1 MGKIILLSDIYE
13 VRKKKED
20 ELRFYNEELEKL
32 KNKLFFIQKEIDIT
46 NFIIDIIERETV
58 VDIKQLVEQK
68 KDSE

>member
-32 KNKLFFIQKEIDIT
+32 KNKLFFVQKEIDIT
-46 NFIIDIIERETV
+46 NFIIDVIERETV
-58 VDIKQLVEQK
+58 VDIKQLVQDK

>member
-20 ELRFYNEELEKL
+20 ELRFYNQELEKL

-58 VDIKQLVEQK
+58 VDLKQLVENK
-68 KDSE
+68 KDNE

>member
-13 VRKKKED
+13 VRRKKED

-58 VDIKQLVEQK
+58 VDLKQLVEQK

>member
-1 MGKIILLSDIYE
+1 MGNIILLSDIYE

-20 ELRFYNEELEKL
+20 ELRFYNQELEKL

-58 VDIKQLVEQK
+58 VDIKQLVQDK

>member
-32 KNKLFFIQKEIDIT
+32 KDKLFFVQKEIDIT
-46 NFIIDIIERETV
+46 NFIIDVIERETV
-58 VDIKQLVEQK
+58 VDIKQLVQDK

>member
-13 VRKKKED
+13 LRKKKED

-32 KNKLFFIQKEIDIT
+32 KDKLFFVQKEIDIT
-46 NFIIDIIERETV
+46 NFIIDVIERETV
-58 VDIKQLVEQK
+58 VDIKQLVQDK

>member
-1 MGKIILLSDIYE
+1 MGNIILISDVYE
-13 VRKKKED
+13 LRKKKED

-32 KNKLFFIQKEIDIT
+32 KNKLFFIQKEIDVT

-58 VDIKQLVEQK
+58 VDIKQLVQDK

>member
-1 MGKIILLSDIYE
+1 MGNIILLSDIYE

-20 ELRFYNEELEKL
+20 ELRFYNQELEKL

-58 VDIKQLVEQK
+58 VDLKQLVQDK

>member
-58 VDIKQLVEQK
+58 VDLKQLVEQK

>member
-13 VRKKKED
+13 VRRKKED